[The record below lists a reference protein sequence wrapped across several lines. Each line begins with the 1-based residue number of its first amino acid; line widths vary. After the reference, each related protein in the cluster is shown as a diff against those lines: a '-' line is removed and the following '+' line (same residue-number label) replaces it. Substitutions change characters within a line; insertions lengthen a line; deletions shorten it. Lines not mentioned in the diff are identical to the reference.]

1 MSRSVRFRIGHDPD
15 FPPLNFVENGASRGL
30 VIDIVEQL
38 FRRIGRDAVFVPVA
52 LAQLETALETAIDG
66 IAFQGIVPERR
77 ARLDF
82 AQPYFDSGGAWFV
95 RTGAPLPADGARIVT
110 PAAGPL
116 AGEVARKF
124 PGLRLAKVANYH
136 DALRAVLAGT
146 ADAAAL
152 NQQVGTYLCRRDFAD
167 AFTLPDRPFSP
178 VPIAFAV
185 GKGAHGELLAAF
197 SRELTQAPDIVAQAK
212 ARWLGALGAQ

>member
-1 MSRSVRFRIGHDPD
+1 MSRAVQFRIGHDPD

-30 VIDIVEQL
+30 VIDIVEEL
-38 FRRIGRDAVFVPVA
+38 FPRIAREAVFVPMP
-52 LAQLETALETAIDG
+52 LAQLEAALAADIDG

-95 RTGAPLPADGARIVT
+95 RTGSPLPADGARVVT

-124 PGLRLAKVANYH
+124 PGLRLAKVASYH
-136 DALRAVLAGT
+136 DALNAVLAGK

-152 NQQVGTYLCRRDFAD
+152 NQQVGAYLCRRDFAD

-178 VPIAFAV
+178 VPIDR
-185 GKGAHGELLAAF
+185 KSTRLNSSHIQK
-197 SRELTQAPDIVAQAK
+197 SRMPSSA
-212 ARWLGALGAQ
+212 

>member
-1 MSRSVRFRIGHDPD
+1 VRFRIGHDPD
-15 FPPLNFVENGASRGL
+15 LPPLNFVEHGASRGL
-30 VIDIVEQL
+30 VIDIVEVL
-38 FRRIGRDAVFVPVA
+38 FRRIGHEAVFAPAPLARLEAA
-52 LAQLETALETAIDG
+52 LGAEIDA

-82 AQPYFDSGGAWFV
+82 AEPYFESGGAWFV
-95 RTGAPLPADGARIVT
+95 RAGSRPPADGARVVT

-124 PGLRLAKVANYH
+124 PGLRLTTVASYR
-136 DALRAVLAGT
+136 DALNAVREGA

-167 AFTLPDRPFSP
+167 AFALPDRPFSP

-185 GKGAHGELLAAF
+185 AKGTHAALLADF
-197 SRELTQAPDIVAQAK
+197 SRALAEAQDAVATAK
-212 ARWLGALGAQ
+212 ARWLG